1 MLSQLTSL
9 VVLVGG
15 TVKVRRQLQLQH
27 VHFEAVLVKREEI
40 PEIGM
45 SMRTKLQKK
54 IDIIVNVFTVFQLNL
69 LLLGRCDVLLS
80 LLKLC

>member
-1 MLSQLTSL
+1 
-9 VVLVGG
+9 
-15 TVKVRRQLQLQH
+15 
-27 VHFEAVLVKREEI
+27 
-40 PEIGM
+40 M